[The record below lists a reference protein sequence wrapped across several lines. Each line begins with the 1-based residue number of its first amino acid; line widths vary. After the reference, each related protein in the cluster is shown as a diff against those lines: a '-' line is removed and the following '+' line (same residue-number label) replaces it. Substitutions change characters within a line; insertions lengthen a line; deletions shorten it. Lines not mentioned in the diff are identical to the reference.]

1 MASAL
6 LPQMPSEVKSHF
18 QVLMEH
24 FDDPDQL
31 QDAVNCSEEC
41 AALVKCPAP
50 TPLSEYCHDHPRRP
64 LDVFCTQ
71 CGTETC
77 SDCVSRGHLTHQ
89 HARIAAVTSEEIR
102 RLGEATDHMTSLLEE
117 TKRAMSVV
125 KETRQ
130 RARNRKE
137 QNMERTREVFNALR
151 KVIDER
157 EEQVIAHIKKE
168 ADKRE
173 NTLKV
178 LYYTS

>member
-6 LPQMPSEVKSHF
+6 LPSKVKFGF

-24 FDDPDQL
+24 FDGPDQL

-41 AALVKCPAP
+41 AALAKYLVPENSKFCR
-50 TPLSEYCHDHPRRP
+50 DHPRRT

-71 CGTETC
+71 CGTEIC
-77 SDCVSRGHLTHQ
+77 SDCVSCGHLTYQ
-89 HARIAAVTSEEIR
+89 HAGITAVTKEETR
-102 RLGEATDHMTSLLEE
+102 RLGEATDHMTKLLEE
-117 TKRAMSVV
+117 TKRAVSVV

-157 EEQVIAHIKKE
+157 EEQVIANIKEE
-168 ADKRE
+168 AEKRE